1 MTLDMNLFWIII
13 GAAIVTWIPRI
24 TPFIFVRKVALPDV
38 VMRFLKYV
46 PISILSAL
54 VFSNLFVQTEQGVG
68 VDWSIFFALIPT
80 VLIAIWTKSLSLTVI
95 IGVISMGLIRLF
107 I

>member
-1 MTLDMNLFWIII
+1 MSLDINLFWIILA
-13 GAAIVTWIPRI
+13 AAIVTWIPRVI
-24 TPFIFVRKVALPDV
+24 PFIFVRVVTLPEI

-54 VFSNLFVQTEQGVG
+54 VFSNLLLQTSSGIKIEWTVL
-68 VDWSIFFALIPT
+68 FALIPT

-95 IGVISMGLIRLF
+95 IGVISMALIRLF